1 MNKLDMDR
9 PYLITQ
15 AQRMDLLNSYN
26 KLRDALQTIWD
37 CHDIWLSDVRHLE
50 NLQIELQ
57 RTLKFVPK
65 RDDDRNVIFGAD
77 WVLMNTAEMTTMT
90 KRFYIDVTFTAFN
103 GKLSIDIDAAS
114 EKQAWEAVDTMLF
127 GRLYQLKTTS
137 VVNLPWQRET
147 SDD

>member
-1 MNKLDMDR
+1 MTTMPNEIDWQCDDGICEHTDR
-9 PYLITQ
+9 V
-15 AQRMDLLNSYN
+15 AGDCACYN
-26 KLRDALQTIWD
+26 KE
-37 CHDIWLSDVRHLE
+37 V
-50 NLQIELQ
+50 
-57 RTLKFVPK
+57 
-65 RDDDRNVIFGAD
+65 G
-77 WVLMNTAEMTTMT
+77 MT

-114 EKQAWEAVDTMLF
+114 EKQAWEVVDTMLF